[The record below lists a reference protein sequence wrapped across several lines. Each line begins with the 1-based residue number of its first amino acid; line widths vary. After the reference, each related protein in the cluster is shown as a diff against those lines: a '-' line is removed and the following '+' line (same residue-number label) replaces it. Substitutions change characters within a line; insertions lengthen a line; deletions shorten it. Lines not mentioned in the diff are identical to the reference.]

1 MPAKRHPAARGRGGA
16 RAFARLPSLAAALLA
31 LGALLL
37 GVAVLASRASRAEP
51 TSPSSSSSASPLH
64 AAPAAGGDSAG
75 ECPVMGACRSA
86 LSASQLPPELNASSS
101 PPPLPPA
108 SSGGGSSAPCAVE
121 VPTATSPIDAAEPC
135 AALAELG
142 RSAWRLI
149 HSAASH
155 VDTSLDLDRFVQFMH
170 AFAAVYPCKLCKTH
184 AWAHCGEMLTAA
196 QLYGLHGAARRAGD
210 DPRAAAQAW
219 AARLHACVMRNNVAD
234 EQAVVSSESRALA
247 DAVTAAGD
255 DDGAVVR
262 AVRETRKRFQAQ
274 QAA

>member
-1 MPAKRHPAARGRGGA
+1 MPTKRHPAARGRSGA
-16 RAFARLPSLAAALLA
+16 RAFAHLPSFAAVLLA

-37 GVAVLASRASRAEP
+37 GVAMLASRASHAEP
-51 TSPSSSSSASPLH
+51 TSPSSSPLH
-64 AAPAAGGDSAG
+64 AAAVAPSDSAG

-86 LSASQLPPELNASSS
+86 LAAAQLPPEQNASA
-101 PPPLPPA
+101 PPPLLLPA
-108 SSGGGSSAPCAVE
+108 SSGDSSSCAPCAVE
-121 VPTATSPIDAAEPC
+121 VPTAASPIDADELR
-135 AALAELG
+135 AALAALG

-149 HSAASH
+149 HAAASH

-196 QLYGLHGAARRAGD
+196 QLYGLHGAARRDGD
-210 DPRAAAQAW
+210 DPRAAAEAW
-219 AARLHACVMRNNVAD
+219 AARLHACVTRNNVAD
-234 EQAVVSSESRALA
+234 EKSVVSSESRALA

-262 AVRETRKRFQAQ
+262 AVRETRKRFEAQ
-274 QAA
+274 PAA